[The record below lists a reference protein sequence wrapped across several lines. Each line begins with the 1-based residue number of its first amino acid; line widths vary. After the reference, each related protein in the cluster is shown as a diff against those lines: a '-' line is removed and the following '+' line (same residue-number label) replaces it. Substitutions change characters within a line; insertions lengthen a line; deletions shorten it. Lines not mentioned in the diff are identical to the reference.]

1 MYLVNPDPSLAS
13 WSYFLTANGATVS
26 AALAAGTPL
35 GDIIAT
41 QPQLFID
48 DSGWELGHN
57 SEHPESSINNCG

>member
-48 DSGWELGHN
+48 DSGCSLL
-57 SEHPESSINNCG
+57 